1 MQMKR
6 LTNKLLIFLSTFV
19 TIEALAQGKP
29 SVEGNVDN
37 LSIKEYTIT
46 LREEMINKAGKEV
59 KGITINGGIPRS
71 TFEFTEVNM
80 RLSI

>member
-46 LREEMINKAGKEV
+46 LREEMINKEV
-59 KGITINGGIPRS
+59 KGITINGGIPGS